1 MSQRFLEP
9 RKHTPGPM
17 DYEIKPA
24 KVLSQSPVF
33 SLGNK
38 SKSAREIIF
47 DHNSFKPAPTNYNT
61 RVDLINKHGVVIG
74 SSDRKDLTET

>member
-1 MSQRFLEP
+1 
-9 RKHTPGPM
+9 M

-24 KVLSQSPVF
+24 KVLSQSPIF

-38 SKSAREIIF
+38 SKSAKEIIF

-61 RVDLINKHGVVIG
+61 SLINKHGAVIG
-74 SSDRKDLTET
+74 SAERKDLT